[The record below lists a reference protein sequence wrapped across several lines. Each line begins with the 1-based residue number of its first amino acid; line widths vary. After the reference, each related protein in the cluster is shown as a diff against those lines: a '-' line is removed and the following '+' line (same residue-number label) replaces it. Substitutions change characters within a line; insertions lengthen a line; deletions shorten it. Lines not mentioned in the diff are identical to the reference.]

1 VLSID
6 STDKKVKVLVVD
18 DHVMVAEGTVLLLAT
33 DPGIAVV
40 GTAKNGQECINEV
53 RAKKPDVVLLDINLP
68 DICGSDLVDKL
79 KEINPGIKIIML
91 TGQNPQEYIT
101 VSLGKGAQGFL
112 LKDCSKNE
120 MTQAIF
126 TVNQGNVYF
135 SQSMGIFL
143 RSVMI
148 SKQENAE
155 REQIEGLLG
164 RTLTGREQ
172 EIMTFVAKGLH
183 NKEIAAQLGIK
194 ARTVDFHVSNILLKF
209 GVSSRL
215 EAVLSWTQG
224 DKKQ

>member
-1 VLSID
+1 
-6 STDKKVKVLVVD
+6 
-18 DHVMVAEGTVLLLAT
+18 
-33 DPGIAVV
+33 
-40 GTAKNGQECINEV
+40 
-53 RAKKPDVVLLDINLP
+53 
-68 DICGSDLVDKL
+68 
-79 KEINPGIKIIML
+79 
-91 TGQNPQEYIT
+91 
-101 VSLGKGAQGFL
+101 
-112 LKDCSKNE
+112 
-120 MTQAIF
+120 
-126 TVNQGNVYF
+126 
-135 SQSMGIFL
+135 MGIFL